1 MTNVNLHGARMKRL
15 LEVETLREDNVTL
28 DKLQTLHDNLAEEL
42 CMDQDAQTNNE
53 LFKRYVKAYDKLQ
66 RVKET
71 IHKELNEHTRRRNL
85 W

>member
-1 MTNVNLHGARMKRL
+1 MNGGIMTNVNLHGARMKRL

-66 RVKET
+66 
-71 IHKELNEHTRRRNL
+71 ELLMEYHERRN
-85 W
+85 